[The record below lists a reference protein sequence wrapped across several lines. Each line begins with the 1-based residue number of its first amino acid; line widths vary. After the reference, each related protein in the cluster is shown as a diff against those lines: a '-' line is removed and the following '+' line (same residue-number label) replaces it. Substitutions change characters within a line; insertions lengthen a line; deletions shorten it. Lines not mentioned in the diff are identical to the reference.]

1 MHHSMKEY
9 KSSTS
14 PPVGL
19 LCSVP
24 SVPKKSAIHNSPE
37 AKSTIKQGKK
47 QTSLGLHNP
56 VTEILN
62 FEINTAV
69 QFNFSLP
76 LPKTRNTKDS
86 NAVIFFSLKALELFL
101 TSYPITVFCTHVP
114 LSD

>member
-1 MHHSMKEY
+1 MKEY
-9 KSSTS
+9 NSRTS

-19 LCSVP
+19 LCLVP

-37 AKSTIKQGKK
+37 AKSTLKQGEK
-47 QTSLGLHNP
+47 QISLGLHSS
-56 VTEILN
+56 VTETLN

-76 LPKTRNTKDS
+76 LAKTRNTKDS
-86 NAVIFFSLKALELFL
+86 NTVTFFSLKALELFL
-101 TSYPITVFCTHVP
+101 TSYPITTFYTHVP